1 MSKPVGY
8 EGEQK
13 ARAQKGVDSHMAK
26 VTIPALKKMKEEGRK
41 ITMVTAYDFTQ
52 ASLAEKAGIDVI
64 LVGDS
69 LAMTILGHEGTIALT
84 TEEMIAHIKP
94 VVKGAPTPHV
104 IGDMVFGSYNE
115 SLPQAIHN
123 ASRLMKEGGCD
134 SVKLEGGR
142 PDVVKAI
149 VDAGIPVQGHI
160 GLTPQTASMLG
171 GFKVQGKS
179 LDAAKKLVDD
189 AVAIEE
195 AGAYSIVV
203 ECVPEE
209 VARAI
214 TEAVTIPTIGI
225 GAGRY
230 CDGQVLVY
238 HDMLGMFDRFV
249 PKFVKQYARIGD
261 EIVNA
266 LKQYKEEVVAGDFPE
281 ERHAFGGLSKEDM
294 DSLKD

>member
-1 MSKPVGY
+1 
-8 EGEQK
+8 
-13 ARAQKGVDSHMAK
+13 MAK
-26 VTIPALKKMKEEGRK
+26 VTIQALKKMKEEGRR
-41 ITMVTAYDFTQ
+41 ITMVTAYDYTQ
-52 ASLAEKAGIDVI
+52 ASLVEKAGIDII

-94 VVKGAPTPHV
+94 VVKGAPTPHIV
-104 IGDMVFGSYNE
+104 GDMVFGSYNE
-115 SLPQAIHN
+115 SLPQAIHY

-134 SVKLEGGR
+134 SIKLEGGR

-149 VDAGIPVQGHI
+149 VEAGVPVQGHI

-189 AVAIEE
+189 AKAIEE

-209 VARAI
+209 LGRAI

-249 PKFVKQYARIGD
+249 PKFVKQYAKIGD
-261 EIVNA
+261 EIVKA
-266 LKQYKEEVVAGDFPE
+266 LEQYRNEVISGGFPE
-281 ERHAFGGLSKEDM
+281 EKHAFGGLSKEDL
-294 DSLKD
+294 DSLKN

>member
-1 MSKPVGY
+1 
-8 EGEQK
+8 
-13 ARAQKGVDSHMAK
+13 MAK

-134 SVKLEGGR
+134 GVKLEGGR

-179 LDAAKKLVDD
+179 LDAAKKLIDD

>member
-1 MSKPVGY
+1 
-8 EGEQK
+8 
-13 ARAQKGVDSHMAK
+13 MAK
-26 VTIPALKKMKEEGRK
+26 VTIPAIKKMKEDGRK
-41 ITMVTAYDFTQ
+41 ITMVTAYDYTQ
-52 ASLAEKAGIDVI
+52 ASLAEKVGIDII

-69 LAMTILGHEGTIALT
+69 LAMTLLGHEGTIALT

-94 VVKGAPTPHV
+94 VVKGAPTPQIV
-104 IGDMVFGSYNE
+104 GDMVFGSYNE
-115 SLPQAIHN
+115 SLAQAIHN

-134 SVKLEGGR
+134 SIKLEGGR

-149 VDAGIPVQGHI
+149 VEAGVPVQGHI

-179 LDAAKKLVDD
+179 LDAAKKLIDD
-189 AVAIEE
+189 ARAIEE

-209 VARAI
+209 LGRAI

-238 HDMLGMFDRFV
+238 HDMLGMFDKFV
-249 PKFVKQYARIGD
+249 PKFVKQYAKIGD
-261 EIVNA
+261 EIVKA
-266 LKQYKEEVVAGDFPE
+266 LEQYRDEVISGEFPE
-281 ERHAFGGLSKEDM
+281 ERHVFGGLTREDIE
-294 DSLKD
+294 SLKD

>member
-1 MSKPVGY
+1 
-8 EGEQK
+8 
-13 ARAQKGVDSHMAK
+13 MAK
-26 VTIPALKKMKEEGRK
+26 VTIPALKKMKKEEGRK
-41 ITMVTAYDFTQ
+41 ITMITAYDYTQ

-94 VVKGAPTPHV
+94 VVKGAPTPHIV
-104 IGDMVFGSYNE
+104 GDMVFGSYNE

-134 SVKLEGGR
+134 GVKLEGGR

-179 LDAAKKLVDD
+179 LDAAKKLIDD

>member
-1 MSKPVGY
+1 
-8 EGEQK
+8 
-13 ARAQKGVDSHMAK
+13 MAK
-26 VTIPALKKMKEEGRK
+26 VTIPAIKKMKEDGRR
-41 ITMVTAYDFTQ
+41 ITMVTAYDYTQ
-52 ASLAEKAGIDVI
+52 ASLVEKAGIDII

-69 LAMTILGHEGTIALT
+69 LAMTLLGHEGTIALT

-94 VVKGAPTPHV
+94 VVKGAPTPHIV
-104 IGDMVFGSYNE
+104 GDMVFGSYNE
-115 SLPQAIHN
+115 SLPQAIHS

-134 SVKLEGGR
+134 SIKLEGGR

-149 VDAGIPVQGHI
+149 VDAGVPVQGHI

-209 VARAI
+209 VGRAI

-238 HDMLGMFDRFV
+238 HDMLGMFDKFV
-249 PKFVKQYARIGD
+249 PKFVKQYAKIGD
-261 EIVNA
+261 EIVRA
-266 LKQYKEEVVAGDFPE
+266 LQQYKDEVISGDFPE
-281 ERHAFGGLSKEDM
+281 ERHVFGGLSKEDM
-294 DSLKD
+294 ESLKK

>member
-1 MSKPVGY
+1 
-8 EGEQK
+8 
-13 ARAQKGVDSHMAK
+13 MAK
-26 VTIPALKKMKEEGRK
+26 VTIPAIRKMKEDGRK
-41 ITMVTAYDFTQ
+41 ITMVTAYDYTQ
-52 ASLAEKAGIDVI
+52 ASLVEKAGLDII

-69 LAMTILGHEGTIALT
+69 LAMTLLGHEGTIALT

-94 VVKGAPTPHV
+94 VVKGAPTPHIV
-104 IGDMVFGSYNE
+104 GDMVFGSYNE
-115 SLPQAIHN
+115 SLSQAIHN

-209 VARAI
+209 VGRAI

-238 HDMLGMFDRFV
+238 HDMLGMFDKFV
-249 PKFVKQYARIGD
+249 PKFVKQYAKIGD
-261 EIVNA
+261 EIVRA
-266 LKQYKEEVVAGDFPE
+266 LQQYKEEVISDGFPE
-281 ERHAFGGLSKEDM
+281 ERHVFGGVSKEDM
-294 DSLKD
+294 ESLKN